1 MLPTTPIAFDPQ
13 VVEGRISAQ
22 RRRALNAGIGV
33 LSSLVLIGGVFL
45 YLRVSGSM
53 TPGTTG
59 LLLTFLA
66 WSVGLGLLLV
76 LLHGLWWWRSTRLR
90 VAPGLAMQLSP
101 LGLEVEGA
109 RIRWEDVTAMR
120 AIWSRLGDGHTLRVE
135 WTGGAPVDLPM
146 DALTIL
152 PGSLDSAVR
161 AHSGD
166 RVRVDLSAYGA

>member
-13 VVEGRISAQ
+13 VVEARIGAQ
-22 RRRALNAGIGV
+22 LRRARNAGLGV
-33 LSSLVLIGGVFL
+33 LTSLALTGGLYL
-45 YLRVSGSM
+45 YLRVSGSL
-53 TPGTTG
+53 TPDTTG

-66 WSVGLGLLLV
+66 WSVSIGLLLV
-76 LLHGLWWWRSTRLR
+76 LLHGLWWWRMTRQR
-90 VAPGLAMQLSP
+90 VAAGLAMQLSP
-101 LGLEVEGA
+101 LGLEVEQA

-120 AIWSRLGDGHTLRVE
+120 AVWSRLGDGHTLRVE
-135 WTGGAPVDLPM
+135 WTGGAPVELPM
-146 DALTIL
+146 DSLTIL